1 MKLKKT
7 RYQKKVPSVVVL
19 LSAFNGITWIKRQ
32 IDTILAQKDVSIE
45 IFISIDISIDDTYE
59 WCSEISKKNKNI
71 TVLPYG
77 KKFGGAAKNFFR
89 LIRDVDLS
97 NFDYISLSDQD
108 DIWESNKIQHAIKTI
123 ENNDL
128 DGYSSDVIA
137 FWKNGREKL
146 EKKSFPQKKYDYFF
160 ESAGPG
166 CTYVLKKQPM
176 LEFKKFLIGNWKKV
190 NSIQLHDWIIYAYF
204 RSQNFKWVIDD
215 KPLMY
220 YRQHR
225 YNQFGLNSGLSA
237 YLDRLKKVKSKWYRD
252 EVLKIILIL
261 NKETQQEISLN
272 GNFLIKNFWY
282 LRRRPRDAIIFLF
295 LNIFQIF
302 K

>member
-1 MKLKKT
+1 M
-7 RYQKKVPSVVVL
+7 
-19 LSAFNGITWIKRQ
+19 
-32 IDTILAQKDVSIE
+32 
-45 IFISIDISIDDTYE
+45 
-59 WCSEISKKNKNI
+59 
-71 TVLPYG
+71 PYG

-97 NFDYISLSDQD
+97 NFDYIALSDQD

-137 FWKNGREKL
+137 FWKNGHEKL

-237 YLDRLKKVKSKWYRD
+237 YLDRLKKIKSKWYRD
-252 EVLKIILIL
+252 ETLKIILIL

-272 GNFLIKNFWY
+272 GNFLIKNFWH